1 MNITSQN
8 NLCHHFAR
16 VPLCAACM
24 VPQWELMDKVPWVSS
39 DNDILPSLA
48 GSSYFLLP
56 LCCITVCN
64 FTAIVYLVICH
75 M

>member
-8 NLCHHFAR
+8 NLCHNFAR
-16 VPLCAACM
+16 VPLYVAFM
-24 VPQWELMDKVPWVSS
+24 VPQWELMDEVPWLSS

-64 FTAIVYLVICH
+64 FITIVCLVNCH